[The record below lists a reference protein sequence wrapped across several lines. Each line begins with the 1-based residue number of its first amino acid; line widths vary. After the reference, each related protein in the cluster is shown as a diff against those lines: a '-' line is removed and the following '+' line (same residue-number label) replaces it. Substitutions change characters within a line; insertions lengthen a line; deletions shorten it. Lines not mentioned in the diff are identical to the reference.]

1 MMDARSLLKLL
12 FCSLLLLT
20 ASACGRQYAK
30 GEYIDPNV
38 IILRSDK
45 FVEADLQ
52 QIADRLA
59 GSLMESSAV
68 SKRPLL
74 VIERFSN
81 STDEHIDTQ
90 SLMEKVQV
98 ILFKSGKVRIT
109 KASAPYTLLG
119 NISAI
124 KQPVGRQEIV
134 YYKAT
139 LELIDSSGVIH
150 WTDDVELKKHFRKKY
165 TGF

>member
-1 MMDARSLLKLL
+1 MKNGSFIKLII
-12 FCSLLLLT
+12 CLLLALSAT
-20 ASACGRQYAK
+20 ACGRQYSK
-30 GEYIDPNV
+30 GKYIDPNI

-59 GSLMESSAV
+59 SSLMESSAV
-68 SKRPLL
+68 AKRPLI

-90 SLMEKVQV
+90 SLMEKIQV
-98 ILFKSGKVRIT
+98 LLFKSGKVKIT

-150 WTDDVELKKHFRKKY
+150 WTDDVELKKQFRKKY